1 MTERWREVVAE
12 MIETYLEDLRKAFAG
27 SDPALV
33 QDALYDAEEY
43 LRAEMADAGENPEAR
58 FAEVVE
64 AYGSPDEVAAAYRDA
79 EITVAR
85 ALRPAPAPKT
95 GNPFS
100 RFFGAVIDPRA
111 YAALFYML
119 LSFVTGITYLVLV
132 SVMLPLG
139 LGLLPVGVGI
149 LVLLLFFAM
158 VRAISL
164 VEGRLIEALLGV
176 RMPRRPRS
184 GVAKGD
190 VFMRMKGWF
199 TDGRTWTSIL
209 YMVLQSVLGTVYFSL
224 IVTML
229 SASLGL
235 IAWPFVQ
242 SITEVPLI
250 QVGNYGYI
258 LQPWAYP
265 LVVAAGAFGIVLML
279 NVCRML
285 GTAHAW
291 YAKAMLVGHFTDTVD
306 QAA

>member
-1 MTERWREVVAE
+1 
-12 MIETYLEDLRKAFAG
+12 MIETYLEELRAALAG
-27 SDPALV
+27 ADPALV

-43 LRAEMADAGENPEAR
+43 LRAEMTDAGDDAEGR
-58 FAEVVE
+58 FARVVE
-64 AYGSPDEVAAAYRDA
+64 AYGTPEEVASAYRDA
-79 EITVAR
+79 EITVAK
-85 ALRPAPAPKT
+85 ALRPAAPRKS
-95 GNPFS
+95 GNPFA
-100 RFFGAVIDPRA
+100 RFFGALIDPRA

-139 LGLLPVGVGI
+139 LGLLPVGVGA

-164 VEGRLIEALLGV
+164 VEGRLVESLLGV
-176 RMPRRPRS
+176 RMPRRPRM
-184 GVAKGD
+184 VAEQGD

-209 YMVLQSVLGTVYFSL
+209 YMVLQFVLGTVYFSL

-229 SASLGL
+229 SASAGL
-235 IAWPFVQ
+235 IVWPFAQ
-242 SITEVPLI
+242 SVTDVPLI
-250 QVGNYGYI
+250 QIGAYGYI

-265 LVVAAGAFGIVLML
+265 LVVIAGAFGVVLML

-291 YAKAMLVGHFTDTVD
+291 YAKAMLVGRFTDTAD

>member
-12 MIETYLEDLRKAFAG
+12 MIETYLEELRKAFTG

-100 RFFGAVIDPRA
+100 RFFGALIDPRA

-119 LSFVTGITYLVLV
+119 LSFVTGITYLVIV

-184 GVAKGD
+184 VAVKGD
-190 VFMRMKGWF
+190 LFMRMKGWF

-209 YMVLQSVLGTVYFSL
+209 YMVLQFVLGTVYFSL

-229 SASLGL
+229 SGSLGL

-242 SITEVPLI
+242 SMTDVPLI
-250 QVGNYGYI
+250 QIGSYGYI
-258 LQPWAYP
+258 LQTWAYP

-279 NVCRML
+279 NVCRGL

-291 YAKAMLVGHFTDTVD
+291 YAKAMLVGRFTDTAD